1 MTLCHM
7 TNCHG
12 ELHVLKEEPMPT
24 QTFLN
29 LPQEKR
35 HRLVDAAIQEFSRVP
50 VSDAT
55 ISHIIK
61 QAGIPRGSFYQY
73 FEDKFDLHH
82 YIINQFRT
90 SWINQWHKFQT
101 ESQGNPFA
109 AIRQLFPV
117 ILDDI
122 TSPQY
127 YRFWQ
132 NTFIAFRDHQM
143 QPRKKKKR
151 PAKKP
156 VLTTQ
161 NVALDRLTLTADQ
174 LPLLQQE
181 LFATIFFGIR
191 LYIMASYR
199 GEEDPRQQALDQFD
213 TLISWLENGVVKR
226 GDSDD

>member
-1 MTLCHM
+1 
-7 TNCHG
+7 
-12 ELHVLKEEPMPT
+12 MPT

-29 LPQEKR
+29 LPQKKR
-35 HRLVDAAIQEFSRVP
+35 HRLIDAAIQEFSRVP

-61 QAGIPRGSFYQY
+61 QAKIPRGSFYQY
-73 FEDKFDLHH
+73 FADKFDLHH
-82 YIINQFRT
+82 YIIGQFRT
-90 SWINQWHKFQT
+90 SWINQWRNFQI
-101 ESQGNPFA
+101 ENHGNPFA
-109 AIRQLFPV
+109 AIRQLFPI

-132 NTFIAFRDHQM
+132 NTFITFRDHQM
-143 QPRKKKKR
+143 QPSQKKGHL
-151 PAKKP
+151 AKKP
-156 VLTTQ
+156 ILTTQ
-161 NVALDRLTLTADQ
+161 NVALDHLAITADQ
-174 LPLLQQE
+174 LSLLQQE

-199 GEEDPRQQALDQFD
+199 GEEHPRQQTLDQFN

-226 GDSDD
+226 RDSYD

>member
-1 MTLCHM
+1 
-7 TNCHG
+7 
-12 ELHVLKEEPMPT
+12 MPT

-35 HRLVDAAIQEFSRVP
+35 RRLIAAAIQEFSRVP

-61 QAGIPRGSFYQY
+61 QADIPRGSFYQY
-73 FEDKFDLHH
+73 FTDKFDLHH
-82 YIINQFRT
+82 YIIDQFRT
-90 SWINQWHKFQT
+90 SWVDQWRNFQT
-101 ESQGNPFA
+101 KSQGNPFT
-109 AIRQLFPV
+109 AIQQLFPV

-143 QPRKKKKR
+143 QPSKKKKCS
-151 PAKKP
+151 AKKP
-156 VLTTQ
+156 ILTTQ
-161 NVALDRLTLTADQ
+161 NVDLNHLTITADQ

-199 GEEDPRQQALDQFD
+199 GEKHPRQQTLDQFN
-213 TLISWLENGVVKR
+213 TLIFWLENGIAKR
-226 GDSDD
+226 RNSYD

>member
-1 MTLCHM
+1 
-7 TNCHG
+7 
-12 ELHVLKEEPMPT
+12 MPT

-35 HRLVDAAIQEFSRVP
+35 RRLIDAAIQEFSRVP

-132 NTFIAFRDHQM
+132 NTFIAFRD
-143 QPRKKKKR
+143 
-151 PAKKP
+151 
-156 VLTTQ
+156 
-161 NVALDRLTLTADQ
+161 
-174 LPLLQQE
+174 PLLQQE

>member
-1 MTLCHM
+1 
-7 TNCHG
+7 
-12 ELHVLKEEPMPT
+12 
-24 QTFLN
+24 
-29 LPQEKR
+29 
-35 HRLVDAAIQEFSRVP
+35 
-50 VSDAT
+50 
-55 ISHIIK
+55 
-61 QAGIPRGSFYQY
+61 
-73 FEDKFDLHH
+73 
-82 YIINQFRT
+82 
-90 SWINQWHKFQT
+90 
-101 ESQGNPFA
+101 
-109 AIRQLFPV
+109 
-117 ILDDI
+117 
-122 TSPQY
+122 
-127 YRFWQ
+127 
-132 NTFIAFRDHQM
+132 M

-199 GEEDPRQQALDQFD
+199 GKEDPRQQALDQFD

>member
-1 MTLCHM
+1 
-7 TNCHG
+7 
-12 ELHVLKEEPMPT
+12 MPT

-35 HRLVDAAIQEFSRVP
+35 QRLINAAIQEFSRVP

-73 FEDKFDLHH
+73 FTDKFDLHH
-82 YIINQFRT
+82 YIIGQFRT
-90 SWINQWHKFQT
+90 SWINQWRTFQE
-101 ESQGNPFA
+101 ESHGNPFTA
-109 AIRQLFPV
+109 VRQLFPV

-143 QPRKKKKR
+143 LPRKKKKH
-151 PAKKP
+151 PTKKP
-156 VLTTQ
+156 ILTAE
-161 NVALDRLTLTADQ
+161 NVALNQLTITADQ
-174 LPLLQQE
+174 LSLLQQE
-181 LFATIFFGIR
+181 MFANIFFGIR

-199 GEEDPRQQALDQFD
+199 GEKHPRKQALAQFN
-213 TLISWLENGVVKR
+213 TLISWLETGIVKR
-226 GDSDD
+226 RNSDD

>member
-35 HRLVDAAIQEFSRVP
+35 HRLVDAAIQNFP
-50 VSDAT
+50 VSPLAMQPSVT
-55 ISHIIK
+55 LLNKRESPGGVFTSTSKTSLI
-61 QAGIPRGSFYQY
+61 FTTN
-73 FEDKFDLHH
+73 
-82 YIINQFRT
+82 IINQFRT

-109 AIRQLFPV
+109 AIRQHTRSRV
-117 ILDDI
+117 DI

-151 PAKKP
+151 PARKP

-161 NVALDRLTLTADQ
+161 NVWPLTA
-174 LPLLQQE
+174 
-181 LFATIFFGIR
+181 
-191 LYIMASYR
+191 
-199 GEEDPRQQALDQFD
+199 
-213 TLISWLENGVVKR
+213 
-226 GDSDD
+226 